1 MYKFWSTYTFILER
15 QYLLFN
21 LFGCLWVWTDLN
33 FVFSKNLSKTLTP
46 LLSSIVFVSAP
57 SLLCLIKDISIS
69 ALSEAAVLTDH
80 SNCSLSLLS
89 HHHLQHLVSYLSE
102 RAIAAS
108 LLSSPC
114 PQLLD
119 GIILIF
125 KYRKLNLIWLSC
137 KSYNHLNIN
146 LYVPVPMWKQ
156 MQRQFLTQIA

>member
-1 MYKFWSTYTFILER
+1 MSMNRPKFCIFQELV
-15 QYLLFN
+15 Q
-21 LFGCLWVWTDLN
+21 DPH
-33 FVFSKNLSKTLTP
+33 P

-119 GIILIF
+119 GII
-125 KYRKLNLIWLSC
+125 
-137 KSYNHLNIN
+137 
-146 LYVPVPMWKQ
+146 
-156 MQRQFLTQIA
+156 QI